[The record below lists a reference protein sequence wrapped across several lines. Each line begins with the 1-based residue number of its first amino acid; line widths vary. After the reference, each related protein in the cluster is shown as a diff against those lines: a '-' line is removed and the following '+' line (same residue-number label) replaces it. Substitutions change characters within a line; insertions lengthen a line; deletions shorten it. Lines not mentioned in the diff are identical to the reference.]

1 MRQVG
6 TLPDPHGAERFAA
19 YLVTQGIDA
28 HAEQDTDNWAVWVR
42 DENRIEQ
49 ARQLLDQFKSDPDD
63 QRYRGVE
70 RDAEVMRREE
80 LQRRKVAQ
88 KNVVEMRGRW
98 QQPAV
103 RRAPLTITVIVLSV
117 LVTVLSGFGKSQR
130 GIGQT
135 INQQL
140 FFCTPADFAASNNN
154 PLASLAK
161 GELWRAITPIFIHL
175 ELLHIAFNMIMFF
188 QFGALLESLM
198 GTVRLGLF
206 ILLIALASNVGQALA
221 PEALGGTYAFG
232 GMSGVV
238 YGLFGYVWVKSMF
251 VPEPGFRL
259 SQGTVI
265 ILIGWLFLCMTPAI
279 PQVANV
285 AHVVGLGVGM
295 VMAYVPLFWRQ

>member
-6 TLPDPHGAERFAA
+6 SLPDQRDAERFAA

-28 HAEQDTDNWAVWVR
+28 HAEQDTNSWVIWVR

-49 ARQLLDQFKSDPDD
+49 ARESLDHFKIDPDD

-80 LQRRKVAQ
+80 LQRRMVAQ

-98 QQPAV
+98 HQPAV
-103 RRAPLTITVIVLSV
+103 RRTPLTMTVIVLSV
-117 LVTVLSGFGKSQR
+117 LVTVLGSFGKAQR

-140 FFCTPADFAASNNN
+140 SFCTPADFAASNKN

-161 GELWRAITPIFIHL
+161 GELWRAITPIFLHMD
-175 ELLHIAFNMIMFF
+175 LLHIAFNMIMFF
-188 QFGALLESLM
+188 QFGALLESLK
-198 GTVRLGLF
+198 GTARLGLF
-206 ILLIALASNVGQALA
+206 ILVIALVSNVGQAVA
-221 PEALGGTYAFG
+221 PEAWGGTYAFG

-238 YGLFGYVWVKSMF
+238 YGLFGYVWVKSVF
-251 VPEPGFRL
+251 VPEPGYYL

-265 ILIGWLFLCMTPAI
+265 VLVGWLFLCMTPAI
-279 PQVANV
+279 PNVANV
-285 AHVVGLGVGM
+285 AHVVGLVVGM
-295 VMAYVPLFWRQ
+295 VLAYVPAFWRR